1 MGNTEMSY
9 LIYKYLEILLTDIFI
24 DFLFNSMM
32 SKNLF
37 VKFQFTKSG
46 SSLEAQW
53 VKDLVLSLLWLGSQ
67 LWYEFDP
74 WPGNFMMQ
82 DGKKKCVKIFLLSR
96 MCSR

>member
-1 MGNTEMSY
+1 MGNIEMSY

-53 VKDLVLSLLWLGSQ
+53 VKDRCCHCYDLGHSCGMSLSLAW
-67 LWYEFDP
+67 EFHDAR
-74 WPGNFMMQ
+74 WK
-82 DGKKKCVKIFLLSR
+82 KKKC
-96 MCSR
+96 